1 MKRQIF
7 KSKIHRATVT
17 GANVNY
23 EGSITID
30 PVLMNAADI
39 VPYEAVHVWN
49 ITNGTRLITYAIDGE
64 KDSGEICVNGA
75 GAKLCKIGDL
85 IIIATFAE
93 MTSKKAR
100 RWNPI
105 VVKVNNKN
113 LASLKCEGLVI
124 PVILNGNQNHIQR
137 NIWDDDE
144 DDEDDEE

>member
-1 MKRQIF
+1 VKRQIF